1 MRWERVVAYWSVGG
15 LAGGVLAVSVWAQ
28 TPVPPTGPAAATCDA
43 CGRSAPLHQ
52 GLRHVFHVL
61 QDNMIGYPAEF
72 VEPPLGFFVNEQRA
86 LLRAKADPHRFTLY
100 QTDFLE
106 GTNCLSPVGAS
117 RFNLMATRLC
127 SWPGPV
133 IIEWSPDKPGVA
145 ESRRQAVLALLERT
159 GLPVV
164 PERVVIGP
172 SPYPGML
179 GTNAA
184 NNYDIMISRDKQV
197 PTAYLPTRSTPATV
211 SSNSSGSH

>member
-28 TPVPPTGPAAATCDA
+28 TPVPPTGPAAATCDT
-43 CGRSAPLHQ
+43 CGRSAPLHR
-52 GLRHVFHVL
+52 GLRHAFHVL

-72 VEPPLGFFVNEQRA
+72 VEPPLGFFVNQHRD
-86 LLRAKADPHRFTLY
+86 LMRAKADPHRFTLY

-106 GTNCLSPVGAS
+106 GTNRLSPVGAS
-117 RFNLMATRLC
+117 RFNLMATRLA

-133 IIEWSPDKPGVA
+133 IVEWSPDKPGVA

-184 NNYDIMISRDKQV
+184 DSYKSMIEGGTSF
-197 PTAYLPTRSTPATV
+197 PTSYQTTKSVTAAVSTTT
-211 SSNSSGSH
+211 SGSH